1 MFSFIIFTI
10 ICGLFSMLIL
20 FLLIHNFFFQ
30 CNAGKNIVMKY
41 KQEGLINKCNNRL
54 LANHETQKDLKYQ
67 RFRNNLLDDVNNM
80 NLKYRMNNTSTYDQL
95 NKKKLDAYKK
105 GYKIRYS
112 KKKGLAKLD
121 CYWEKKVF
129 NKIDEI
135 YELSRSMQNDKK
147 KFKKKIYNKFG
158 YRLILFAISPI
169 FGVIFP
175 ILFNKNSP
183 FLDYCASEC
192 VATANGHSHD
202 PGKFIKSS
210 LSSTEFDII
219 SSFNALFFFALF
231 IIVLTVIIYILVK
244 VVKYERLKE
253 GKGRIKGKGYY
264 RFCKNIFI

>member
-1 MFSFIIFTI
+1 
-10 ICGLFSMLIL
+10 
-20 FLLIHNFFFQ
+20 
-30 CNAGKNIVMKY
+30 
-41 KQEGLINKCNNRL
+41 
-54 LANHETQKDLKYQ
+54 
-67 RFRNNLLDDVNNM
+67 
-80 NLKYRMNNTSTYDQL
+80 
-95 NKKKLDAYKK
+95 
-105 GYKIRYS
+105 
-112 KKKGLAKLD
+112 
-121 CYWEKKVF
+121 
-129 NKIDEI
+129 
-135 YELSRSMQNDKK
+135 MQNDKK

-169 FGVIFP
+169 FVVIFP

-183 FLDYCASEC
+183 
-192 VATANGHSHD
+192 HD

-264 RFCKNIFI
+264 RFCKNIF